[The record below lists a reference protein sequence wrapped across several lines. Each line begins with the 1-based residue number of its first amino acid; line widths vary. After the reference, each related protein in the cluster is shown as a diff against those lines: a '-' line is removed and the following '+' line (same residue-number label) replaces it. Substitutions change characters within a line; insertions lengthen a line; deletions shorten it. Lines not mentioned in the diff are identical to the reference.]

1 MTTLIENKN
10 LWSVKETAARLGVSE
25 RTLHTHT
32 APRGTLKCVKI
43 GARIG
48 YRPETVEKWLQER
61 EGRDEPTE
69 AKSETCHDKHTA
81 FTKPQEAETE
91 REAESPF

>member
-1 MTTLIENKN
+1 MTILAEKN

-43 GARIG
+43 GVRIG
-48 YRPETVEKWLQER
+48 YRPKTVEAWLEER
-61 EGRDEPTE
+61 ESIEATKGTDHKE
-69 AKSETCHDKHTA
+69 AKGE
-81 FTKPQEAETE
+81 QEP
-91 REAESPF
+91 EASSDC